1 MADEIPTLKAQD
13 AVELLAEWNLNITV
27 EEINKPT
34 TQTVQAI
41 YDELI
46 WQLLHIRLDDL
57 DGPRNII
64 MQDMDNTVSSWHVRR
79 PYLSHLDS
87 RNYMAKG

>member
-13 AVELLAEWNLNITV
+13 AVELLAEWSLNIAV
-27 EEINKPT
+27 EEINKPS

-41 YDELI
+41 YDEMI

-64 MQDMDNTVSSWHVRR
+64 MQDMDNSVSVCHVRVL
-79 PYLSHLDS
+79 P
-87 RNYMAKG
+87 